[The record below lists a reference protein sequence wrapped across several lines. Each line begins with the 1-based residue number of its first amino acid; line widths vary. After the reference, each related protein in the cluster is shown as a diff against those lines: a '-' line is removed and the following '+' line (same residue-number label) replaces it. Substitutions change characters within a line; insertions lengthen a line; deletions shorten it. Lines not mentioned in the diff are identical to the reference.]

1 MPLRINYSSYWW
13 QGTSSRR
20 SSMLSV
26 HRRPQRYHPAFHVR
40 WLSPRTLGWL
50 VRSKRGPPCLMTERK
65 EDPCQLAQVGSYNN
79 IYQYKTLGKARKE
92 FTYILL
98 LHVHYNIWRYHFIF
112 LYIYIYI
119 YNWKKYWPSLDH
131 SCRNRH
137 LNLPSSP
144 AEVCTVAM
152 LGLISTDITPAS
164 CGCAKRVPPNAT
176 IPENDT
182 ALTIKGFLLQIRKQP
197 LPTQTF
203 VQL

>member
-119 YNWKKYWPSLDH
+119 IEKNID
-131 SCRNRH
+131 
-137 LNLPSSP
+137 LPWIIL
-144 AEVCTVAM
+144 VAT
-152 LGLISTDITPAS
+152 GISTYHLRLPRFAPWRCWDWSARTSHPP
-164 CGCAKRVPPNAT
+164 RVAVPRGYPPM
-176 IPENDT
+176 PQSP
-182 ALTIKGFLLQIRKQP
+182 KMIRP
-197 LPTQTF
+197 
-203 VQL
+203 